1 MNSKGS
7 QQNMIADEMIMNR
20 IYVLRGMKVM
30 IDEDLALLYKVGSVK
45 IKTLISKN
53 SDRFP
58 EDFMFPLNKDEY
70 KSLRCQDSS
79 VKRSS
84 LTDDFPLAFTEQG
97 LAMLSG
103 LVKGSRSVAVNIR
116 IIRIF
121 TMIRQYMPD
130 YPELS
135 RELAKLYS
143 SSNCRK

>member
-7 QQNMIADEMIMNR
+7 QENMIADEMIMNR

-30 IDEDLALLYKVGSVK
+30 IDEDLALLYKVGSAK
-45 IKTLISKN
+45 IKTLIGKN

-58 EDFMFPLNKDEY
+58 EDFMFPLNKEDY
-70 KSLRCQDSS
+70 QSLRCQDST
-79 VKRSS
+79 VKRNSV
-84 LTDDFPLAFTEQG
+84 TDNFPLAFTEQG

-103 LVKGSRSVAVNIR
+103 LVKGSRSIAVNIR

-121 TMIRQYMPD
+121 TLIRQHLPD

-135 RELAKLYS
+135 RELAKIYS